1 MITITLKRS
10 PNGYIRSFTASGHAG
25 YASEGSDD
33 IICAAIT
40 AIAATTVG
48 SLTDIAN
55 LPIIHQMTDGFITCT
70 TPEPEEMPSGQ
81 YLIAKT
87 LMDSLSLGCRQIENS
102 YGRKYVRVIDQIDD

>member
-10 PNGYIRSFTASGHAG
+10 PNGYIRSFTATGHAG
-25 YASEGSDD
+25 YAPEGSD

-40 AIAATTVG
+40 AIAATTIG

-55 LPIIHQMTDGFITCT
+55 LNITHQMDDGFISCT
-70 TPEPEEMPSGQ
+70 TPQPESMPSGQ

-87 LMDSLSLGCRQIENS
+87 LMDAMALGCRQIENS
-102 YGRKYVRVIDQIDD
+102 YGRKYVRVIEGIDD

>member
-25 YASEGSDD
+25 YAPEGSD

-40 AIAATTVG
+40 AIAATTIG

-55 LPIIHQMTDGFITCT
+55 LNITHQMDDGYISCL
-70 TPEPEEMPSGQ
+70 TPEPESMPSGQ

-87 LMDSLSLGCRQIENS
+87 LMDAMALGCRQIENS
-102 YGRKYVRVIDQIDD
+102 YGRKYVRVIEGIDD

>member
-25 YASEGSDD
+25 YASEGPD

-40 AIAATTVG
+40 AIAATTIG
-48 SLTDIAN
+48 SLEDIAK
-55 LPIIHQMTDGFITCT
+55 LSITHQMEDGFITCS
-70 TPEPEEMPSGQ
+70 TPEPESMPSGQ

-87 LMDSLSLGCRQIENS
+87 LMDAMALGCRQIENS
-102 YGRKYVRVIDQIDD
+102 YGRKYVRVIEATDD